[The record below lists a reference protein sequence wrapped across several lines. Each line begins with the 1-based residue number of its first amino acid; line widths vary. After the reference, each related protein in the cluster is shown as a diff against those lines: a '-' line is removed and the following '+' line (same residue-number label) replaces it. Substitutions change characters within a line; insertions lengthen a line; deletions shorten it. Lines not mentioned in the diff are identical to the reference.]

1 MKANNNW
8 IDRRFRSSLS
18 TGAISP
24 MEGLVPPPPPRKRSS
39 SATRVPNPPLP
50 MPPPIAPSSGDF
62 MLHESTEINRELVS
76 QAKAWLDILE
86 TKSQSQSFTTDAG
99 VTKEEQLVMT
109 TRHAPLTNTETFN
122 GKAPRPKTS
131 DTTEQDVWCKIND
144 LQHSIQETRS
154 MTDKCDAN
162 LDDMKSECR
171 RIAKLIDLL
180 ESKSSIRDR
189 E

>member
-1 MKANNNW
+1 MTANDNW
-8 IDRRFRSSLS
+8 TDQRFRSSLS
-18 TGAISP
+18 TGAIP
-24 MEGLVPPPPPRKRSS
+24 MEVLVPPPPPRKRSS
-39 SATRVPNPPLP
+39 SGARTPNLPPSKP
-50 MPPPIAPSSGDF
+50 SPIAPLSDDF
-62 MLHESTEINRELVS
+62 LINETTEITSGLVS
-76 QAKAWLDILE
+76 QAKTWLNILE

-99 VTKEEQLVMT
+99 VTKEEEQRPMT
-109 TRHAPLTNTETFN
+109 TRHALLKGN
-122 GKAPRPKTS
+122 AIS
-131 DTTEQDVWCKIND
+131 DTPEQEVWCKIND

-154 MTDKCDAN
+154 KTDKCDAN